1 LARHKAHRKEPEM
14 AAAFLIAL
22 QAAAAASPAPAAP
35 TPVAPIPLDFDLA
48 RAAQAADCGIQSSA
62 LIVVCGRLSPRN
74 AYPLEEMARRY
85 ERGPLRAEF
94 GVGGAT
100 GRVYTEQ
107 VDFGMG
113 NVSRRVMFGIRS
125 RF

>member
-1 LARHKAHRKEPEM
+1 M
-14 AAAFLIAL
+14 TAAFLIAL
-22 QAAAAASPAPAAP
+22 QAAAASSPTA
-35 TPVAPIPLDFDLA
+35 APIPLDFDLA
-48 RAAQAADCGIQSSA
+48 RVARGERCGVESA
-62 LIVVCGRLSPRN
+62 SLIVVCGRLSTRD
-74 AYPLEEMARRY
+74 AYPLAEMARRY

-94 GVGGAT
+94 GLGGAT

-113 NVSRRVMFGIRS
+113 NISNRVMIGVRT

>member
-1 LARHKAHRKEPEM
+1 M
-14 AAAFLIAL
+14 AAALLIAL
-22 QAAAAASPAPAAP
+22 QAAAAGPAPAA
-35 TPVAPIPLDFDLA
+35 APIPIDFDLA
-48 RAAQAADCGIQSSA
+48 RAARGFRSEDCGLESGST
-62 LIVVCGRLSPRN
+62 IVVCGRLSPRN
-74 AYPLEEMARRY
+74 AYPLAEMARRY

-100 GRVYTEQ
+100 GRIYTEQ

-113 NVSRRVMFGIRS
+113 NISNRVMFGIRT